1 MEWSVRAEAASPSL
15 PTQPGARRAAEL
27 AFARGAETKKRILE
41 IATELASREGL
52 EALTIGKMAEALEM
66 SKAGLFAHF
75 GSKEEL
81 QLATVNAARQV
92 FIEKA
97 VAPGLRA
104 DAGLP
109 RLVALCEHW
118 LDYSGSFEGG
128 CFFAAASSEFDG
140 RPGPVRDRI
149 AECMKEWISA
159 LERAVKEAQKLGH
172 LSKDV
177 NAPQIA
183 FELSALSLGSNW
195 ARQLFNDKS
204 AVPRCRTAMRER
216 LNSIATGAGRKLL
229 KPAIRPK

>member
-1 MEWSVRAEAASPSL
+1 MPAEEVQASL

-27 AFARGAETKKRILE
+27 ALARGAETKKRILE
-41 IATELASREGL
+41 NATELASREGL
-52 EALTIGKMAEALEM
+52 EALTIGKMAEALDM

-81 QLATVNAARQV
+81 QLATVNAARKV

-97 VAPGLRA
+97 MAPALQA

-109 RLVALCEHW
+109 RLAALCEHW

-128 CFFAAASSEFDG
+128 CFFAAAASEFDG

-172 LSKDV
+172 VADDV
-177 NAPQIA
+177 DATQIA
-183 FELSALSLGSNW
+183 FELNALSLGSNW
-195 ARQLFNDKS
+195 SRQLFNDRS
-204 AVPRCRTAMRER
+204 AVRRCRAAVLER
-216 LNSIATGAGRKLL
+216 LSWIATEAGRKRLRL
-229 KPAIRPK
+229 AVRPK